1 MNIQIQE
8 KLPFV
13 SQRSTS
19 LIEELYKNLMM
30 IPEDQNQ
37 QRKTCTQLLDDI
49 IESLIDSLF
58 VAENSIHEKQIDVL
72 LNQTKFHLEK
82 IKENFWKSTLNIESF
97 RILFNELTECIEGS
111 YKIMSNIFKYVSS
124 KTNKL
129 TTENQTLFTK
139 MDDIKKTNTQLLTDI
154 EAMQKEQ
161 KEFKEKIEQLEERE
175 LKRIEKEKC
184 SERQALIRDLFLVPK
199 NRLRKELIR
208 NNLPETQVEI
218 YSKRKIDSKKL
229 LSDYP
234 LLYSILQKVSEEFE
248 IDPVHMLNYLK
259 QEKDLNKYFHLDVDL
274 TKYAYEHTNYDLK
287 QFLENKKMHSLDEEE
302 YVLLQPYKDALRKQ
316 VPNDVLKESLEHNQ
330 QKLLTEKSHLIDT
343 IADCMAFGPLEYCL
357 A

>member
-37 QRKTCTQLLDDI
+37 QRKICTQLLDDI

-82 IKENFWKSTLNIESF
+82 IKENFLKSTLNIESF

-161 KEFKEKIEQLEERE
+161 KEFKEKIEQLDERE

-184 SERQALIRDLFLVPK
+184 SE
-199 NRLRKELIR
+199 
-208 NNLPETQVEI
+208 
-218 YSKRKIDSKKL
+218 
-229 LSDYP
+229 
-234 LLYSILQKVSEEFE
+234 
-248 IDPVHMLNYLK
+248 
-259 QEKDLNKYFHLDVDL
+259 
-274 TKYAYEHTNYDLK
+274 
-287 QFLENKKMHSLDEEE
+287 
-302 YVLLQPYKDALRKQ
+302 
-316 VPNDVLKESLEHNQ
+316 
-330 QKLLTEKSHLIDT
+330 
-343 IADCMAFGPLEYCL
+343 
-357 A
+357 